1 MLPRLLLQL
10 VDEAESYAGFW
21 QRTLQ
26 AIVAGGQVEQAAVL
40 AADRGIW
47 RAIAAWPRGQH
58 DPPSDLAAD
67 AMVEERVVSSGPW
80 RGVAVSADSA
90 LLIRGG
96 SEAWLREHAPSL
108 GSAAHSVA
116 RWEAAECTAK
126 RFGRLVEIN
135 RAWAAATGTRPLLE
149 AIAEAACELFDADRA
164 SIFLWD
170 EANRTLVGQPAIG
183 FAAAELR
190 LPDDK
195 GVVGA
200 VLQSGKPMRTG
211 PDSSAAVD
219 RSLDQKTGYQTQT
232 LLCVPM
238 DAADGRRLGVFEL
251 LNKRGGAF
259 TDEDEAGLTG
269 LAANAAIALANT
281 QQFEA
286 LLARH
291 DQLVDQAASG
301 ARLLGGCS
309 AIESIRGT
317 IERVA
322 DTDLAILILGENG
335 TGKEVAAQAL
345 HYRSRRRGGPFVAVN
360 CAAITETLLESE
372 LFGHEKGAFTDARET
387 RPGKFEAASG
397 GTLLLDEIGDM
408 SLGGQAKLLRVLEE
422 KVVVRVGGSAP
433 IATDVRLLAATNQ
446 NLAQLVREK
455 RFREDLF
462 YRLNVVSIEL
472 PPLRSR
478 GDDVLVLAEHFL
490 RGFCQSMGRKA
501 PKLSADAKSRLASH
515 RWPGNVRELR
525 NLMERVA
532 YLHQGPRVEAS
543 DLAFVLAPGKPTS
556 DLMDSDLPLSSATRE
571 FQRGYIRHTIEG
583 CRGNVTDAAE
593 RLGVHRS
600 NLYRKMTQL
609 GMAADGDSET
619 DDSDSPT
626 DTDQR
631 R

>member
-1 MLPRLLLQL
+1 MLARLLLQL
-10 VDEAESYAGFW
+10 VDEAESITGFW
-21 QRTLQ
+21 ERTLQ

-40 AADRGIW
+40 TAERGRW
-47 RAIAAWPRGQH
+47 RTVACWPRGQGE
-58 DPPSDLAAD
+58 PPHELAAD
-67 AMVEERVVSSGPW
+67 ALAEERVAKSGRW
-80 RGVAVSADSA
+80 WGAAVSANSA
-90 LLIRGG
+90 LLLRGG
-96 SEAWLREHAPSL
+96 SEAWLREYAPSL
-108 GSAAHSVA
+108 SSAAHAVS
-116 RWEAAECTAK
+116 RREAAERTAK
-126 RFGRLVEIN
+126 RFGRLLEIN
-135 RAWAAATGTRPLLE
+135 RGWAATAGTVPLLE

-200 VLQSGKPMRTG
+200 VLQSGRPMRIG
-211 PDSSAAVD
+211 PDSSAAID
-219 RSLDQKTGYQTQT
+219 RSLDQKTGYNTET
-232 LLCVPM
+232 LLCVPL
-238 DAADGRRLGVFEL
+238 DADGRRLGVFEL
-251 LNKRGGAF
+251 VNKRSGSF

-291 DQLVDQAASG
+291 DQLIDQAASG
-301 ARLLGGCS
+301 ARLLGECP
-309 AIESIRGT
+309 AIRSIRAT
-317 IERVA
+317 IDRVA
-322 DTDLAILILGENG
+322 DTDLSILILGENG

-387 RPGKFEAASG
+387 RAGKFEVASG

-408 SLGGQAKLLRVLEE
+408 SLAGQAKLLRVLEE
-422 KVVVRVGGSAP
+422 KVVVRVGGSAS

-446 NLAQLVREK
+446 NLAELMRAK

-478 GDDVLVLAEHFL
+478 GDDVLELAEHFL
-490 RGFCQSMGRKA
+490 RGFCQSMGRKT

-556 DLMDSDLPLSSATRE
+556 DLMESDLPLSSATRE

-600 NLYRKMTQL
+600 NLYRKMGQL
-609 GMAADGDSET
+609 GMAGGESESDDEEPPMDADG
-619 DDSDSPT
+619 
-626 DTDQR
+626 R
-631 R
+631 

>member
-1 MLPRLLLQL
+1 MLASLLLQL
-10 VDEAESYAGFW
+10 VAESPSLADFW
-21 QRTLQ
+21 ERSLQ
-26 AIVAGGQVEQAAVL
+26 AIVAGGKGVQAVVMTATE
-40 AADRGIW
+40 GEW
-47 RAIAAWPRGQH
+47 RRDAAWPRGLAA
-58 DPPSDLAAD
+58 PPDDLAGEALAND
-67 AMVEERVVSSGPW
+67 AVA
-80 RGVAVSADSA
+80 RGDGWIAAAITPNSA
-90 LLIRGG
+90 LLIRGA
-96 SEAWLREHAPSL
+96 SESWVREHA
-108 GSAAHSVA
+108 SALRH
-116 RWEAAECTAK
+116 AAQAVVRREGAEHTAE
-126 RFGRLVEIN
+126 RFARLVEIN
-135 RAWAAATGTRPLLE
+135 RAWASAQGTRPLLE

-170 EANRTLVGQPAIG
+170 EANHSLIGQPALG

-211 PDSSAAVD
+211 PESSEID
-219 RSLDQKTGYQTQT
+219 HTIDQKTGYRTRT
-232 LLCVPM
+232 LLCVPL
-238 DAADGRRLGVFEL
+238 DAPDGRRLGVFEL
-251 LNKRGGAF
+251 LNKRSGVF
-259 TDEDEAGLTG
+259 TSEDETGLAG

-281 QQFEA
+281 QQFEQ

-291 DQLVDQAASG
+291 DQIVDQAASG
-301 ARLLGGCS
+301 VRLIGNCP
-309 AIESIRGT
+309 AMAAIRGT

-322 DTDLAILILGENG
+322 DTELAILILGENG
-335 TGKEVAAQAL
+335 TGKEVAAQSL
-345 HYRSRRRGGPFVAVN
+345 HYQSRRRGGPFVAVN
-360 CAAITETLLESE
+360 CAAITESLLESE

-387 RPGKFEAASG
+387 RAGKFELASS

-422 KVVVRVGGSAP
+422 KVVVRVGGSTP
-433 IATDVRLLAATNQ
+433 IATDARLLAATNQ
-446 NLAQLVREK
+446 NLAELVRAG

-478 GDDVLVLAEHFL
+478 GDDVLELAEHFL
-490 RGFCQSMGRKA
+490 RTFCQSMGRKT
-501 PKLSADAKSRLASH
+501 PKLSADARSRLASH
-515 RWPGNVRELR
+515 RWPGNIRELR

-556 DLMDSDLPLSSATRE
+556 DLMDSDLPLASATRE
-571 FQRGYIRHTIEG
+571 FQRGYIRHTIES

-600 NLYRKMTQL
+600 NLYRKMGQL
-609 GMAADGDSET
+609 GMTDSESDT
-619 DDSDSPT
+619 DDLEPPMDA
-626 DTDQR
+626 DKR